1 MGYLYK
7 QKSRAGTPGRV
18 WWAKYYVDG
27 RPVRESTG
35 AEKEAEAKRF
45 LQLREGA
52 AATGAPIAPRVDRI
66 LYDEVAADLRAH
78 YQATG
83 RWKNLG
89 ELERGLTH
97 LDRFFRGRRAASI
110 TPDLALRYITERQ
123 ATKTHL
129 GGLTSNATINR
140 ELALLR
146 RMLRLAARHG
156 KVLRVPP
163 FELPKEAP
171 PRAGFFEADRY
182 EAVRRHLP
190 EDLRGRCRVRVHV
203 RLADAL
209 RGPDAGAPAGRSQGG
224 HGSP

>member
-7 QKSRAGTPGRV
+7 QKSRDGTPGRV

-35 AEKEAEAKRF
+35 TEKEAEAKRF
-45 LQLREGA
+45 LKLREGA

-66 LYDEVAADLRAH
+66 LYDEVSADLRAH

-123 ATKTHL
+123 AAKTHL

-163 FELPKEAP
+163 FELLKEAP

-182 EAVRRHLP
+182 EAAATSRKISGSLSRT
-190 EDLRGRCRVRVHV
+190 RTRT
-203 RLADAL
+203 
-209 RGPDAGAPAGRSQGG
+209 AGACAPRS
-224 HGSP
+224 